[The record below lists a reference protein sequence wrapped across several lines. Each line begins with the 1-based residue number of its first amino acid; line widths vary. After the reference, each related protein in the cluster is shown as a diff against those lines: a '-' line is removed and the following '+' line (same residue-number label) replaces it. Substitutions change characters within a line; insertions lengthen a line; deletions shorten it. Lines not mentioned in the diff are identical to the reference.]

1 MAVVDS
7 RYRFVL
13 IDVGGEGRQSD
24 SGVFNASPIGHHL
37 ESGTLDTP
45 GLKKLPGS
53 DLVTPHV
60 FIGDEAFQLRPDFL
74 RPYPGL
80 GLPTE
85 KRVFNLRLSRT
96 RNCVENAF
104 GILCARWRI
113 LLMTI
118 NLIPENA
125 DGVVKAACVL
135 HNFLSTH
142 NNDSVGYGDNQDV
155 FSNITEGRWHQELEG
170 CSMLPSLHRTHARN
184 FSRDAAASREAF
196 TKYFCSPAGELS
208 WQWARLHSTYY
219 YLLPAHFFIP
229 VENVQQFNSQTMQIL
244 TSAASRTFCN
254 YVSEAVMFVGPLLQL
269 LINET
274 QFSIKPFMVV

>member
-13 IDVGGEGRQSD
+13 IDVGAEGRQSE
-24 SGVFNASPIGHHL
+24 SGVFKASPIGHHL
-37 ESGTLDTP
+37 ESDTLDTP

-53 DLVTPHV
+53 ELMTPHV

-85 KRVFNLRLSRT
+85 KRVFNLRLSRA

-113 LLMTI
+113 LLRTI
-118 NLIPENA
+118 NLTPKNA

-142 NNDSVGYGDNQDV
+142 NNDTVGYGDNQDV
-155 FSNITEGRWHQELEG
+155 YSNITEGRWHQELEG

-208 WQWARLHSTYY
+208 WQWAR
-219 YLLPAHFFIP
+219 
-229 VENVQQFNSQTMQIL
+229 VQPQ
-244 TSAASRTFCN
+244 
-254 YVSEAVMFVGPLLQL
+254 
-269 LINET
+269 
-274 QFSIKPFMVV
+274 